1 MRHTI
6 NHRALALLLAGC
18 ATSAALG
25 QIPGVETYTD
35 QASGSTCNLINT
47 ANGAHLVVLEP
58 IVEDPFRRFAL
69 VTGTD
74 VTLSSSEIDD
84 DLNVFFG
91 GELFGRIAFLED
103 GDGLA
108 TLWWVDNFDNV
119 IGLDSVTLDP
129 FQTEDRPTDFQDV
142 PCDACEF
149 WDREEDCPGE
159 PLVTEIV
166 TQPVSDTVCAGD
178 NVTLFIEAVGANID
192 GFQWFRGN
200 DSLIIGATDVALVI
214 TSIDF
219 DDAGSY
225 YCEVTDIDGTLTV
238 SDRATLVVE
247 DCPDE
252 PDNPGLQLCG
262 ANIFTSGFVSLLGL
276 VALKPLARRR
286 RKA

>member
-1 MRHTI
+1 MRRTI
-6 NHRALALLLAGC
+6 IHRALVTSLAV
-18 ATSAALG
+18 SAASAAFG

-47 ANGAHLVVLEP
+47 ANDAHLVVLEP
-58 IVEDPFRRFAL
+58 IAEDPFRRFAL

-91 GELFGRIAFLED
+91 DELFGRVAFLED

-119 IGLDSVTLDP
+119 IGLDPVTLDP
-129 FQTEDRPTDFQDV
+129 FTTGDRPTDFIDV

-178 NVTLFIEAVGANID
+178 RLTLFIETVGTNID
-192 GFQWFRGN
+192 GFQWYRGN
-200 DSLIIGATDVALVI
+200 DSLIIGATDVALVFS
-214 TSIDF
+214 SIDF

-225 YCEVTDIDGTLTV
+225 YCEVIDVDGTRTF

-252 PDNPGLQLCG
+252 PDSPGLQLCG

-276 VALKPLARRR
+276 IALKPLARRR
-286 RKA
+286 RRV

>member
-1 MRHTI
+1 MRNHI
-6 NHRALALLLAGC
+6 HHRALALLLAGS

-47 ANGAHLVVLEP
+47 ANGAHLVVLEA
-58 IVEDPFRRFAL
+58 IAEDPFRRFAL

-91 GELFGRIAFLED
+91 DELFGRIAFLED

-129 FQTEDRPTDFQDV
+129 FQTDDRPEDFQDV

-159 PLVTEIV
+159 PEITEII
-166 TQPVSDTVCAGD
+166 TQPLSGTVCAGE
-178 NVTLFIEAVGANID
+178 NLTLFIEAVGVNID

-200 DSLIIGATDVALVI
+200 DSIIVGATDVALVI

-225 YCEVTDIDGTLTV
+225 YCEVIDLDGTRTV

-252 PDNPGLQLCG
+252 PQNPGLQLCG

-276 VALKPLARRR
+276 IALKPLARRR
-286 RKA
+286 RRS